1 MEPEDRTS
9 TPSVASRARRRLPE
23 VSWILCCVAGL
34 VGVGK
39 RGAMDLPVPTS
50 GGYMEYL
57 ELVEVFRD
65 PARVYQLNPWR
76 KSTWGALVGG
86 WGELTGRTTWEAA
99 FDVTHVSVALII
111 LGAALLARAL
121 AGPVAACAA
130 ALVAVA
136 MVPLVESW
144 LWLSP
149 YPALGGATA
158 VALGLGCVG
167 ARWKSV
173 PALVGAALAGGLAL
187 ALDGRGVAAPTSVL
201 LLSLIGAWGM
211 GGWRRLAVPLLCAGL
226 ATVPE
231 LAARSAVADHGL
243 PHTPLVHQVL
253 VHHGHAGFDV
263 PEELLEASVRPGGAS
278 PLAVVILLAE
288 QLGTEEASRFAW
300 GNIKER
306 SPGFLH
312 GWSLLLLLLALVPS
326 RAGPVTSSLSAA
338 ATFLPSAVVLFV
350 SSALVGLFFRYT
362 TPYWALTL
370 GLAPVAA
377 HRVIEWVPRRLLP
390 ASWQRGTLLVL
401 AVLGWSAWGWPGL
414 ARGLPAPDKTEH
426 TVDARTVFA
435 LTRAI
440 EDQVQ
445 AGDAFYDCYQIALG
459 PILPRGLDYAHV
471 RESKWRAPSP
481 LEGLAGRRRPPGSES
496 GGRRACREWL
506 GSLPPQG
513 PAWLVFA
520 THPGDGPDPEELGV
534 WLRDRGWT
542 AVPVMEAVDM
552 AVWHTPGGPG

>member
-201 LLSLIGAWGM
+201 LLSFIGAWGM

-288 QLGTEEASRFAW
+288 QLGTED
-300 GNIKER
+300 
-306 SPGFLH
+306 
-312 GWSLLLLLLALVPS
+312 
-326 RAGPVTSSLSAA
+326 SAH
-338 ATFLPSAVVLFV
+338 TNS
-350 SSALVGLFFRYT
+350 SSA
-362 TPYWALTL
+362 
-370 GLAPVAA
+370 
-377 HRVIEWVPRRLLP
+377 
-390 ASWQRGTLLVL
+390 
-401 AVLGWSAWGWPGL
+401 
-414 ARGLPAPDKTEH
+414 
-426 TVDARTVFA
+426 
-435 LTRAI
+435 
-440 EDQVQ
+440 
-445 AGDAFYDCYQIALG
+445 
-459 PILPRGLDYAHV
+459 
-471 RESKWRAPSP
+471 PS
-481 LEGLAGRRRPPGSES
+481 GS
-496 GGRRACREWL
+496 
-506 GSLPPQG
+506 
-513 PAWLVFA
+513 
-520 THPGDGPDPEELGV
+520 
-534 WLRDRGWT
+534 
-542 AVPVMEAVDM
+542 
-552 AVWHTPGGPG
+552 